1 VTSVVIRIWLIYYGS
16 REKREPRGGIP
27 KERETTQYQKMN
39 RIIHVETRIKHIPGI
54 PIQGTGELGSGP
66 TPAFQASS
74 PCQGNSSTHA

>member
-1 VTSVVIRIWLIYYGS
+1 VTSIVIRIWLIYYGS
-16 REKREPRGGIP
+16 REKMEPRGSTP
-27 KERETTQYQKMN
+27 KERETAQYQKMN
-39 RIIHVETRIKHIPGI
+39 RIIHMETRIKHIPGI